1 MAQQKPDPRLLVH
14 TPAELATNHAADYR
28 RRLADSGIRFG
39 IPAVDERVIPM
50 RPGDMTCI
58 LARPGHGKTTLL
70 ARAARQEAAA
80 IQQRGAQATECVVYV
95 TWETSAEELV
105 NLFYA
110 ADGGMSATDLAW
122 GRTPLDDVLR
132 KAAKQA
138 NVPIWVIGHGIAN
151 AGKAMPR
158 MTPDVVFA
166 AIESMAEDFNVKPR
180 LLLFDY
186 MQLIPVAGISN
197 RVEQVTEAA
206 IRVKELALRIG
217 APALVGVQARREV
230 DARDDK
236 TPEMHDAQWASGIEQ
251 VADKVFG
258 IWRPYVTDADKGF
271 LTVKHEGREKT
282 LKITP
287 NLAILKMRKQRGDV
301 GQYTWYLHFEPQAL
315 RLAEMELRAVV
326 SR

>member
-1 MAQQKPDPRLLVH
+1 MAKQQPNARYLVH
-14 TPAELATNHAADYR
+14 TPAELASNHAADYQR
-28 RRLADSGIRFG
+28 RQSDAGVKFG
-39 IPAVDERVIPM
+39 VPAVDARVIPM
-50 RPGDMTCI
+50 HPGDMTCI

-70 ARAARQEAAA
+70 ARAARQEAEE
-80 IQQRGAQATECVVYV
+80 IRKRGTQASECVVYV

-105 NLFYA
+105 SLFYA
-110 ADGGMSATDLAW
+110 AEGDMSATDLAW
-122 GRTPLDDVLR
+122 GRVPVDNVLR

-138 NVPIWVIGHGIAN
+138 SVPIWVIGHGIAN
-151 AGKAMPR
+151 AGKVMPR

-166 AIESMAEDFNVKPR
+166 AIESMAEDFGVKPR

-186 MQLIPVAGISN
+186 MQLIPVTGTTS

-217 APALVGVQARREV
+217 APAMVGVQARREV
-230 DARDDK
+230 DTRDDK

-258 IWRPYVTDADKGF
+258 VWRPYVTDNEKGI
-271 LTVKHEGREKT
+271 LMVKHEGRDKG

-287 NLAILKMRKQRGDV
+287 NLAILKLRKQRGDV

-315 RLAEMELRAVV
+315 RLAEMELTQAVH
-326 SR
+326 